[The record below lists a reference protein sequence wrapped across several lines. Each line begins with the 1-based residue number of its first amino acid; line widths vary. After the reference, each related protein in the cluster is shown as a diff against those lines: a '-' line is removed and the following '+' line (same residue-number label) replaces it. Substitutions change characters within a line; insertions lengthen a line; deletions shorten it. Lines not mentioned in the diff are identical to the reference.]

1 MGQKSV
7 LSEKFGFDIG
17 DCRFVDVFR
26 APHFEV
32 EWISVI
38 RFHDSSSTRAIEKAK
53 SRYRIVCRPSV
64 IKRKLI
70 CRPERPRHVLE
81 GQGGRPTRERLR
93 KAHVGVGPVR
103 VNWTLYFHMRGL
115 ASIDN
120 S

>member
-38 RFHDSSSTRAIEKAK
+38 RFHDSSSAREIEKAK
-53 SRYRIVCRPSV
+53 SRDRIVCRPSV

-70 CRPERPRHVLE
+70 CRPERPRHVP
-81 GQGGRPTRERLR
+81 GGAGRAPDSRAASKGSRGSRTR
-93 KAHVGVGPVR
+93 
-103 VNWTLYFHMRGL
+103 
-115 ASIDN
+115 
-120 S
+120 